1 MSEELP
7 YSKGT
12 IKLTWINQ
20 KDNTI
25 LESAMYKSV
34 DEALK
39 NVPKNIKKG
48 DFLIFELASTDGVQ
62 YKWKLLPYGRYSQY
76 KYGMEFFDNDLI
88 FYGAVAFGLF
98 GVYSLLKVL
107 KVF

>member
-12 IKLTWINQ
+12 IKLTWINP

-25 LESAMYKSV
+25 LESAMYQSV

-39 NVPKNIKKG
+39 NIPKTIKKN
-48 DFLIFELASTDGVQ
+48 DFLIFELVSTDGVQ
-62 YKWKLLPYGRYSQY
+62 YKWKLLPYGRYAQY
-76 KYGMEFFDNDLI
+76 KYGMEFFDNDFI
-88 FYGAVAFGLF
+88 FYGAVAVGVFGI
-98 GVYSLLKVL
+98 YSLMKVL
-107 KVF
+107 KIF